1 MRPEKG
7 ENNMGTL
14 ISVILPTYN
23 ENENITELVGRIDR
37 ELSRFKHEI
46 IIVDDN
52 SPDGTWKTVKGLG
65 VIFPVKA
72 IMRKERGL
80 ASAIKRGMDESNG
93 DVIVVMDSDF
103 SHPPE
108 LIPVLLQNMK
118 NADLVVASRFVK
130 NGGSE
135 SRLNFFTLLLNS
147 MIRFILG
154 LKIKDLTGGFFA
166 IRRTFLKDADPK
178 IFSGY
183 GDYFFKLVHNME
195 RRGARMKEVPFVY
208 KKRMNGKSKTKIIET
223 AVRYLLGALSTRIS
237 G

>member
-1 MRPEKG
+1 MKG
-7 ENNMGTL
+7 KIGEDNAGMF

-23 ENENITELVGRIDR
+23 ENENITELASRINK

-52 SPDGTWKTVKGLG
+52 SPDGTWKTAKELG
-65 VIFPVKA
+65 IALPVKA
-72 IMRKERGL
+72 IMRKRRGL
-80 ASAIKRGMDESNG
+80 AGAVKRGIDESNG
-93 DVIVVMDSDF
+93 DIIVVMDSDF

-154 LKIKDLTGGFFA
+154 LKTKDLTGGFFA
-166 IRRTFLKDADPK
+166 IRRKFVADTSSRV
-178 IFSGY
+178 FSGY
-183 GDYFFKLVHNME
+183 GDYFFKLTYSLKSS
-195 RRGARMKEVPFVY
+195 GARIKEVPFVY
-208 KKRMNGKSKTKIIET
+208 KKRMRGVSKTKIIET
-223 AVRYLLGALSTRIS
+223 TIRYLLGALNTRIS